1 MRFKEASQQ
10 DLWREIRR
18 RILNETNSYL
28 TTALQRPEMGVSIPI
43 VVVGKG
49 RFGKTFSEEFWG
61 RVLGE

>member
-10 DLWREIRR
+10 DLWQQIRR
-18 RILNETNSYL
+18 RILNETSSYL

-43 VVVGKG
+43 VIAGRG
-49 RFGKTFSEEFWG
+49 RFGKAFSEEFWG